1 MFASATHAA
10 VLEKLEELRRLCPE
24 MRLGQMLAVVGN
36 LGEDSTGLSLWNIE
50 DRDFAAALER
60 FVVGM
65 QRRANGLPVE

>member
-1 MFASATHAA
+1 
-10 VLEKLEELRRLCPE
+10 
-24 MRLGQMLAVVGN
+24 LAVVGN